1 MDLKYNDYYDL
12 VMENG
17 LNLKDVPNE
26 FKTLNICLIAIKGNG
41 LALEFVPIQFQTET
55 ICKLAVKQNP
65 MALEFVP
72 DGLKTL
78 KICTIA
84 IKNGESGFHS
94 LKFINNNLLTEQL
107 CITAIKKSVFAI
119 KHIPNAYMTKV
130 VKSYTQRK
138 YSDIIDTL
146 PIEIFTKIYGEE

>member
-12 VMENG
+12 VEENG
-17 LNLKDVPNE
+17 INLKDVPNE
-26 FKTLNICLIAIKGNG
+26 FKTLNLCLMAIKANG
-41 LALEFVPIQFQTET
+41 LALEYIPIQFQTET

-94 LKFINNNLLTEQL
+94 LKFISNNFLTEQL

-119 KHIPNAYMTKV
+119 KYIPNTCMTKV
-130 VKSYTQRK
+130 VKSYIKRK
-138 YSDIIDTL
+138 YSDIIETL
-146 PIEIFTKIYGEE
+146 PIEIFTKIYGEV

>member
-12 VMENG
+12 VEENG
-17 LNLKDVPNE
+17 INLKDVPNE
-26 FKTLNICLIAIKGNG
+26 FKTLNLCLMAIKANG
-41 LALEFVPIQFQTET
+41 LALEYIPIQFQTET

-94 LKFINNNLLTEQL
+94 LKFISNNFLTEQL

-119 KHIPNAYMTKV
+119 KYIPNTCMTKV
-130 VKSYTQRK
+130 VKSYTKRK
-138 YSDIIDTL
+138 YSDIIETL
-146 PIEIFTKIYGEE
+146 PIEIFTKIYGEV

>member
-12 VMENG
+12 VEENG
-17 LNLKDVPNE
+17 INLKDVPNE
-26 FKTLNICLIAIKGNG
+26 FKTLNLCLMAIKANG
-41 LALEFVPIQFQTET
+41 LALEYIPIQFQTET

-94 LKFINNNLLTEQL
+94 LKFISNNFLTEQL

-119 KHIPNAYMTKV
+119 KYIPNTCMTKV

-138 YSDIIDTL
+138 YSDIIETL

>member
-1 MDLKYNDYYDL
+1 MNLKYNDYYDL
-12 VMENG
+12 VVG
-17 LNLKDVPNE
+17 SGQNLRDVPNE
-26 FKTLNICLIAIKGNG
+26 FKTLDMCLIAIKKNG
-41 LALEFVPIQFQTET
+41 LALEHVPVEFLTET
-55 ICKLAVKQNP
+55 VCKLAVKQNP

-94 LKFINNNLLTEQL
+94 LKFISNNFLTEQL

-119 KHIPNAYMTKV
+119 KYIPNTCMTKV

-138 YSDIIDTL
+138 YSDIIETL
-146 PIEIFTKIYGEE
+146 PIEIFTKIYGEV